1 MEERRPSETAFAGAA
16 TAFLGAAAVVTAVQL
31 AAPIT
36 RGWWLVAYLALVGGV
51 AQALLGNGQLALVA
65 RTAGAGTRAGPD
77 GRWWVAPW
85 VLWNAGTITV
95 AATDLAGSA
104 AGVLAGSAALLVA
117 LGLFAGH
124 LHGARACPRCAPSLW
139 TGAYAA
145 LVVFL
150 AVSVFTGAGLAG
162 AL

>member
-1 MEERRPSETAFAGAA
+1 MFAGAA
-16 TAFLGAAAVVTAVQL
+16 LAFLGAAAVVAAVQL
-31 AAPIT
+31 AAPLT

-65 RTAGAGTRAGPD
+65 RTAGAHAP
-77 GRWWVAPW
+77 GRGWWVAPW
-85 VLWNAGTITV
+85 ALWNAGTITV

-117 LGLFAGH
+117 LALFAGH